1 MSSKTKTTGAMEDS
15 NPARVP
21 KLRFPEFHGQPVREI
36 QLKEVT
42 AESTVRNGK
51 TLDIA
56 SVMGVTKAEG
66 IVPMEDRLIASDIAR
81 YKLVRKDWFAY
92 NPMRL
97 NIGSISR
104 WQGESDIL
112 VSPDYVVFKC
122 VERGSL
128 RIDPAY
134 LDHFRRSGNWESFVS
149 EKGDGSVR
157 IRIYYNDLARLQLA
171 LPPYEEQ
178 QKIAECLSSL
188 DELIAAKQ
196 QKLET
201 LKAHKK
207 GLMQQL
213 FPREGETQPNLRFSD
228 FRESWIENKLENL
241 CISIS
246 SGRDKLD
253 PEGAFDLYGSTSV
266 IGNTTNPSFRGER
279 ILIARVGANAG
290 LLTRAEG
297 EFGVTD
303 NTIVVSPKPTTDID
317 FIFYYLESI
326 NINRLIFGS
335 GQPLI
340 TGSILKNLPIFVPSE
355 PEQLKISACLSSLDD
370 VIFNLDRELEAINA
384 HKTGLMQ
391 QLFPLPAEIDA

>member
-15 NPARVP
+15 NPALLP

-97 NIGSISR
+97 NIGSIAR

-134 LDHFRRSGNWESFVS
+134 LDHFRRSGDWENFVS

-157 IRIYYNDLARLQLA
+157 IRIYYNDLALLQLA

-188 DELIAAKQ
+188 DELIAAKE
-196 QKLET
+196 QKLDT
-201 LKAHKK
+201 LKTHKK

-228 FRESWIENKLENL
+228 FRESWIENKLEDI
-241 CISIS
+241 CMSIS

-266 IGNTTNPSFRGER
+266 IGKTTNPSFRGER

-290 LLTRAEG
+290 LLTRAKG

-303 NTIVVSPKPTTDID
+303 NTIVVSPQPTTNID
-317 FIFYYLESI
+317 FIFHYLESI

-355 PEQLKISACLSSLDD
+355 LEQLKISACLSSLDD
-370 VIFNLDRELEAINA
+370 VIFNLDRELEAIYT